1 MYEVFLQFNVPMM
14 IRLASNLSG
23 FTVSGMSAAGALAV
37 PVAAVFVVESVLL
50 AVWASAGVSVGAA
63 VFVVVAGVTVAL
75 LGVVVLAV
83 VEVEAV
89 DA

>member
-1 MYEVFLQFNVPMM
+1 MYEVFLQFNVPMI

-23 FTVSGMSAAGALAV
+23 FTVSGMSAAGALA
-37 PVAAVFVVESVLL
+37 VAAVFVVESVLL

>member
-1 MYEVFLQFNVPMM
+1 MYEVFLQFNVPMI

-37 PVAAVFVVESVLL
+37 AAVFVVESVLL
-50 AVWASAGVSVGAA
+50 AVWASASVSVGAA
-63 VFVVVAGVTVAL
+63 VFVVEAGVTVAL

>member
-1 MYEVFLQFNVPMM
+1 MYEVFLQFNVPMI

-23 FTVSGMSAAGALAV
+23 FTVSGISAAGALA
-37 PVAAVFVVESVLL
+37 VAAVFVVESVLL
-50 AVWASAGVSVGAA
+50 AVWASPGVTVGAA

-75 LGVVVLAV
+75 VGVVVLAV

>member
-1 MYEVFLQFNVPMM
+1 MYEVFLQFNVPMI

-37 PVAAVFVVESVLL
+37 AAVFVVESVLL
-50 AVWASAGVSVGAA
+50 AVWASAGVSAGAA